1 MKSRKL
7 KIGILCAAIA
17 VFFFVLGS
25 FVGWPTQNDKLLG
38 DIGKAKKSSS
48 TVVKIDRDALQEKM
62 LSDTAYCQKTLAT
75 VGVMQLHA
83 KQFGALLVMT
93 DAVAKDEKA
102 LQSSLEEMQ
111 KVKETV
117 KNATAAID
125 IFADDMVR
133 LSKGEK
139 VNGFEQDYNNAMLG
153 FSMLQR
159 CSNVAVDFAQNVRD
173 SLNFLAE
180 ANKKDIETMYAE
192 WVTFAYADALM
203 SQDQLRQMNIEQL
216 FLIRNEDQLGRILP
230 IFKNSG
236 DQLGIQA
243 VLGNSEEQ
251 LGIRV
256 RGLNEQLQIT
266 GVQNAEQLKAML
278 LDAQLLNVIIIMNLS
293 SNSENSLGIAAILR
307 DSENSLGVGPLRAS
321 ILPCVEMLN
330 CVICNQD
337 DMLSL
342 IRDMDV
348 LGVQF
353 TF

>member
-1 MKSRKL
+1 MENQKL
-7 KIGILCAAIA
+7 KIGIFCAAIA
-17 VFFFVLGS
+17 VFFYLLGS
-25 FVGWPTQNDKLLG
+25 FVGWPSQNDKLFG
-38 DIGKAKKSSS
+38 DIGKAKKASS

-75 VGVMQLHA
+75 VGMMQLHA

-93 DAVAKDEKA
+93 DAVAKDEKT

-173 SLNFLAE
+173 SLNLLAE
-180 ANKKDIETMYAE
+180 ANRKDIETICTE

-203 SQDQLRQMNIEQL
+203 SQDELRCRNIEQL
-216 FLIRNEDQLGRILP
+216 FFCDICNEDQLGFKIL
-230 IFKNSG
+230 
-236 DQLGIQA
+236 
-243 VLGNSEEQ
+243 VVGNSEE
-251 LGIRV
+251 LFGSKFRSFN
-256 RGLNEQLQIT
+256 NEQLLEA
-266 GVQNAEQLKAML
+266 GFQNAEQLKAL
-278 LDAQLLNVIIIMNLS
+278 YRDAQQLNDVIIVVIS
-293 SNSENSLGIAAILR
+293 TNSENSLGVNPKKW
-307 DSENSLGVGPLRAS
+307 SNSTD
-321 ILPCVEMLN
+321 LPCVEILN
-330 CVICNQD
+330 NIIDNQD
-337 DMLSL
+337 NLQWVFCNKE
-342 IRDMDV
+342 V
-348 LGVQF
+348 LGAVAHI
-353 TF
+353 